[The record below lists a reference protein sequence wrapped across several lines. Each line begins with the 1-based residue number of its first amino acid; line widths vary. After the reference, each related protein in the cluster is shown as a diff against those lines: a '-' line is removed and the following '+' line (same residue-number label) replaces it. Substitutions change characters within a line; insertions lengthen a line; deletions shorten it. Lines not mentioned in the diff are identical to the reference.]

1 MVVQQDTPLTDRRR
15 FKRRPLDR
23 VISFACM
30 DKNGLFDWHLGAIRD
45 ASSGGIK
52 IRSNRAVR
60 LERGHRLYILCIP
73 EGSQPGY
80 GQSAVQM
87 DGHVAWQDKGGYYFG
102 LEYI

>member
-1 MVVQQDTPLTDRRR
+1 MALKQDSSFTDRRR

-45 ASSGGIK
+45 AGSGGIR

-60 LERGHRLYILCIP
+60 LERGQRLYILCIP
-73 EGSQPGY
+73 EGGQPGN

-87 DGHVAWQDKGGYYFG
+87 DGHVAWQDKSGYCFG